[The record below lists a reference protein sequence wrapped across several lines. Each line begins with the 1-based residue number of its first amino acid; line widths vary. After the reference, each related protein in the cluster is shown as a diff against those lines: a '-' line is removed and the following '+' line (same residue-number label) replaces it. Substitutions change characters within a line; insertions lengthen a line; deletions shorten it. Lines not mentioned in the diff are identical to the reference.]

1 MREDRLLEL
10 ADVASGQWGLFTS
23 AQAKALG
30 VTPQQLARLANSE
43 VVERLRQGVYRLA
56 GVPED
61 RRAPLRA
68 AWLAL
73 DPGRTADERYDDPEP
88 GVVSHRSAAWLHDL
102 GDLEADDLE
111 FSVPARRQSRHRET
125 RFHVRQLKAGEW
137 ELVGGLPTTTVVATV
152 RDLAA
157 AGIDGGHLAGVVR
170 DALVDAHTEFSD
182 IAEALRPYAHRY
194 GSRLG
199 DGKGFVEDLLEQ
211 AGVPTSTLETAAA
224 VTAHQSHAANDLLA
238 SPAVAESLRYLQSP
252 ALQQSLA
259 QLSGLAAAQNAAAA
273 LAYQTQQL
281 LAPQLQQYLNAE
293 VLAESTRQL
302 ALTAGAEAQHTAVQ
316 AMADR
321 AAEAASQ
328 ILSNPLREAA
338 ARLVELHAAPDTA
351 RALAASDDSTTSPDA
366 ATG

>member
-1 MREDRLLEL
+1 MREDRLLRL

-61 RRAPLRA
+61 RRTSLRA

-111 FSVPARRQSRHRET
+111 FSVPVRRQSRHRET
-125 RFHVRQLKAGEW
+125 RFHVRPLGPQEW
-137 ELVGGLPTTTVVATV
+137 NLVDGLPTTTVIATV

-170 DALVDAHTEFSD
+170 DALVDAHAEFS
-182 IAEALRPYAHRY
+182 AVVEALRPYAHRY

-199 DGKGFVEDLLEQ
+199 DGEGLVEDLLKQ
-211 AGVPTSTLETAAA
+211 VGVPTSTLETAAA
-224 VTAHQSHAANDLLA
+224 VSAQRLRAATELLA
-238 SPAVAESLRYLQSP
+238 SPAVAESLRHLQSP
-252 ALQQSLA
+252 AVQQSLA
-259 QLSGLAAAQNAAAA
+259 LLSGLTAAQGAATRLVDLNAAPGK
-273 LAYQTQQL
+273 
-281 LAPQLQQYLNAE
+281 AP
-293 VLAESTRQL
+293 V
-302 ALTAGAEAQHTAVQ
+302 V
-316 AMADR
+316 AD
-321 AAEAASQ
+321 
-328 ILSNPLREAA
+328 
-338 ARLVELHAAPDTA
+338 
-351 RALAASDDSTTSPDA
+351 SDDSATSSDA
-366 ATG
+366 AAG